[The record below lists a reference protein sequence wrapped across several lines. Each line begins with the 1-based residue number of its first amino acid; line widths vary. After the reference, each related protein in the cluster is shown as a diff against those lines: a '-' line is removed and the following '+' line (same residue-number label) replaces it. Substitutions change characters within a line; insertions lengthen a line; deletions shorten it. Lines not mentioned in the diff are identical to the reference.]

1 MKKAV
6 ALSYSSD
13 VPAPFVTGRGSGRI
27 AERILEIAADHDIP
41 VVMDDILSN
50 TLFLL
55 DPGDYIPEEVYGI
68 VAEIFIFIQEM
79 QERR

>member
-6 ALSYSSD
+6 ALSYNAD
-13 VPAPFVTGRGSGRI
+13 VPAPFITGRGSGRI
-27 AERILEIAADHDIP
+27 AERILEIAADHNIP
-41 VVMDDILSN
+41 VVSDDILSN

-55 DPGDYIPEEVYGI
+55 NPGDYIPEEVYGI

>member
-6 ALSYSSD
+6 ALSYTTD
-13 VPAPFVTGRGSGRI
+13 VPAPFITGRGAGRI
-27 AERILEIAADHDIP
+27 AERILDIAAEHDIP
-41 VVMDDILSN
+41 VVRDDILSN

-55 DPGDYIPEEVYGI
+55 NPGEYIPEEVYGI

-79 QERR
+79 QESR